1 MTKVTLAQ
9 CPECGAHLKVEITGV
24 NVTLFDQKKNGA
36 PTTEIS
42 KEKEEPKQ
50 VKKNAAE
57 LKIEALRAAGINT
70 SNLFAIQNT
79 NGQFQV
85 GCNESGQCV
94 ILDDNNPIFNAIL
107 KNGTIP
113 DRRLFRRWIMG
124 QVFHMLT
131 DTDYNG
137 KVFGFTKVLSN
148 KGYKYQ
154 WNMVIEELRVQ
165 VKLYETDQENY
176 LERNRW
182 FNRSIAVKMAKDY
195 IEMIKD
201 MAEKAKIRKCKGV
214 PYVKLH
220 KYNVFIKDL
229 EEKVY
234 KPLNKALSSIRNSK
248 TPKSLH
254 RAVENFYKFISEIC
268 LTNDMKQSKDFQDAY
283 KGAGAFYTLKNL
295 ILFHGCVFSGMNEKK
310 SISNLNKMTAD
321 AEMEGYKLFGVMKEF
336 LKDNNI
342 DIAQKQAEWRM
353 KKSL

>member
-9 CPECGAHLKVEITGV
+9 CPECGAHLKVEITEV
-24 NVTLFDQKKNGA
+24 NVTLFDQKKGGA
-36 PTTEIS
+36 TTETS
-42 KEKEEPKQ
+42 EQLGESAQ
-50 VKKNAAE
+50 SKKNAAE
-57 LKIEALRAAGINT
+57 LKIEALKAAGINT

-85 GCNESGQCV
+85 GCKQNGHCV
-94 ILDDNNPIFNAIL
+94 ILEDDNPVFSAIL

-131 DTDYNG
+131 VKDYDG
-137 KVFGFTKVLSN
+137 KVLGFSKMLNN

-154 WNMVIEELRVQ
+154 WTMVIEELRVQ
-165 VKLYETDQENY
+165 AKLYENDQENY

-182 FNRSIAVKMAKDY
+182 FNRSIAVEMAKDY
-195 IEMIKD
+195 IETIKD
-201 MAEKAKIRKCKGV
+201 MVMKSKPRKCKGE

-220 KYNVFIKDL
+220 KTNVFIKDL

-234 KPLNKALSSIRNSK
+234 RPLNKALSSIRNSK
-248 TPKSLH
+248 TPNTIHK
-254 RAVENFYKFISEIC
+254 AVKNFYELICEIC
-268 LTNDMKQSKDFQDAY
+268 LTKDMKQSKEFQDAY

-295 ILFHGCVFSGMNEKK
+295 ILFHGGVFPKMNEKK
-310 SISNLNKMTAD
+310 SINHLNKMVAD
-321 AEMEGYKLFGVMKEF
+321 KELEGYKLFGVMKEF
-336 LKDNNI
+336 LTENNI
-342 DIAQKQAEWRM
+342 DIAKKQAEWRM